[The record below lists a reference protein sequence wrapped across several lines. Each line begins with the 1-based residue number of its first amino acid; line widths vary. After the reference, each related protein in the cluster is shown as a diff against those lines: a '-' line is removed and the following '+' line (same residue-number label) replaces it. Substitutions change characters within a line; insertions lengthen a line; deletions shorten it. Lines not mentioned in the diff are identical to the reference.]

1 MSAIELLEKA
11 AGHLKDRAE
20 TYDKPDG
27 ERSIGATVAAFN
39 AVTCDGLMNSE
50 ERGWLFMSILKMVR
64 SQQGNYK
71 ADNYEDLA
79 AYGALMG
86 EAACEERNGGWTP
99 GEIEAAAF
107 RRSCDSVDIEW
118 PDDATNES
126 SFKDAYKEYTL
137 KEVIGNAVLSNWAE
151 WVAVDKNGDV
161 GEYDAKPSVN
171 YIQTEWLNPKGHFN
185 QINKV
190 VPPFNF
196 KNCIWEVNK

>member
-39 AVTCDGLMNSE
+39 AVTGDGLMNSE

-86 EAACEERNGGWTP
+86 EAACDERNGGWTP
-99 GEIEAAAF
+99 QEIEA
-107 RRSCDSVDIEW
+107 
-118 PDDATNES
+118 S
-126 SFKDAYKEYTL
+126 SFKDACDSAGLDWPDESRID
-137 KEVIGNAVLSNWAE
+137 VIGQNGNDGAAYLDHSNRG
-151 WVAVDKNGDV
+151 VMV
-161 GEYDAKPSVN
+161 
-171 YIQTEWLNPKGHFN
+171 
-185 QINKV
+185 
-190 VPPFNF
+190 
-196 KNCIWEVNK
+196 